1 MQFGHLTS
9 TPNQANGEVEVTEAA
24 MREAEA
30 REGGPKA
37 TAYAAKTA
45 FKGKISQT
53 RPLLYCRPGMLTRSN
68 AQESLPILALTN
80 FARALSDN

>member
-1 MQFGHLTS
+1 MQFGHLTP
-9 TPNQANGEVEVTEAA
+9 PNQANGEVGVTEAA

-30 REGGPKA
+30 KGGGPKA
-37 TAYAAKTA
+37 TACAGKTT

-53 RPLLYCRPGMLTRSN
+53 RPLLYWQPGMLTRSN

-80 FARALSDN
+80 FARALNDH